1 MVYLFIGQDAL
12 SKDIRVQKIK
22 QGLFPR
28 EMEAFNYDV
37 LHGEEVTLQELQ
49 ERLLSMPVK
58 ARKRMVLVKNAQEL
72 KEDAKEF
79 LIRYAGKE
87 DPGVELVLDVDAF
100 KPNYGF
106 IKRLTG
112 HAQIAR
118 FNEKEEP
125 DTFLLSRQIQSQKT
139 QASLKIL
146 KQLLKNGERPEKI
159 IGGLRSDWERY
170 GVSSAEV
177 KRKIGLLLKCDIEI
191 KTGRLKAGFAL
202 EKCVVSLCN
211 LSMRA
216 MP

>member
-1 MVYLFIGQDAL
+1 MVYLFIGQDPL
-12 SKDIRVQKIK
+12 SKDIRIHKIK
-22 QGLFPR
+22 QELFPSD
-28 EMEAFNYDV
+28 MEVFNFDV
-37 LHGEEVTLQELQ
+37 LHGEDATLQGLQ

-58 ARKRMVLVKNAQEL
+58 AKKRMVLVKNAQEL

-79 LIRYAGKE
+79 LAGYVRKE
-87 DPGVELVLDVDAF
+87 DPRVVLVLDMDAF

-118 FNEKEEP
+118 FSEKEEP

-159 IGGLRSDWERY
+159 IGGLRSDWERH
-170 GVSSAEV
+170 GVASSEV

-202 EKCVVSLCN
+202 EKCVISLCN